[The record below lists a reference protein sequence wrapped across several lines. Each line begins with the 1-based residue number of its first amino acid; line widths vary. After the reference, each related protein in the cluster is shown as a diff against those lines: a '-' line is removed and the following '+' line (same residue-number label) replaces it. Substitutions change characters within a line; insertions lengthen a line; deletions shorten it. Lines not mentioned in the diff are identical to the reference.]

1 MPILKLIR
9 YKSGTDFRS
18 SVMRNVIGYCL
29 QPSKTKIREEIFS
42 VTGQNCVPAIA
53 YNQFMATKA
62 SWGKTDGLLFRHY
75 VQSFSPDENIT
86 PLQANEIAGEF
97 AAKAWTGYEVL
108 IATHVDRA
116 HIHSHM
122 IVNTVH
128 PDTGKKLHESPDN
141 LKKLRAISDE
151 ICRSHGI
158 ATLPPY
164 RKTKV
169 HGIGNGEYRKAI
181 QGESWKFHLCGA
193 ITLAM
198 ARSLSREDFIEA
210 MRLQGYGVRWEDGR
224 KQITYTCYRDGKC
237 KDGSYRKCRDNRL
250 HDEKFL
256 KENMKYEFIIRQ
268 NLRKAFARRAD
279 ETEYAGAAS
288 GRNAV
293 PGNDQIDSL
302 RETVLQMQA
311 TASALA
317 RRAAQ
322 IQETLKEMEVR
333 HRKDWQTIE
342 NLQKEMKTLL
352 RDKEQ
357 QVGNLLDRTSL
368 QIEKF
373 NRRDLIT
380 RWALNILFAL
390 LSLLILVLVILQ
402 GLLPLFRF

>member
-9 YKSGTDFRS
+9 YKSGTDFRP
-18 SVMRNVIGYCL
+18 SVMRNVMEYCL

-158 ATLPPY
+158 ATLPPC

-181 QGESWKFHLCGA
+181 QGESWKFRLCGA

-237 KDGSYRKCRDNRL
+237 KDGSYRKCRDNKL

-256 KENMKYEFIIRQ
+256 KENMEYEFIVRQ
-268 NLRKAFARRAD
+268 NLHKAFARRAD

-288 GRNAV
+288 GRN
-293 PGNDQIDSL
+293 GT
-302 RETVLQMQA
+302 RK
-311 TASALA
+311 
-317 RRAAQ
+317 RA
-322 IQETLKEMEVR
+322 
-333 HRKDWQTIE
+333 D
-342 NLQKEMKTLL
+342 
-352 RDKEQ
+352 
-357 QVGNLLDRTSL
+357 
-368 QIEKF
+368 
-373 NRRDLIT
+373 
-380 RWALNILFAL
+380 
-390 LSLLILVLVILQ
+390 
-402 GLLPLFRF
+402 

>member
-1 MPILKLIR
+1 MPILKLIL
-9 YKSGTDFRS
+9 YKSGTDFRP
-18 SVMRNVIGYCL
+18 SVMRNVMEYCL

-158 ATLPPY
+158 ATLPTY

-181 QGESWKFHLCGA
+181 QGES
-193 ITLAM
+193 
-198 ARSLSREDFIEA
+198 
-210 MRLQGYGVRWEDGR
+210 
-224 KQITYTCYRDGKC
+224 
-237 KDGSYRKCRDNRL
+237 
-250 HDEKFL
+250 
-256 KENMKYEFIIRQ
+256 
-268 NLRKAFARRAD
+268 
-279 ETEYAGAAS
+279 
-288 GRNAV
+288 
-293 PGNDQIDSL
+293 
-302 RETVLQMQA
+302 
-311 TASALA
+311 
-317 RRAAQ
+317 
-322 IQETLKEMEVR
+322 
-333 HRKDWQTIE
+333 
-342 NLQKEMKTLL
+342 
-352 RDKEQ
+352 
-357 QVGNLLDRTSL
+357 
-368 QIEKF
+368 
-373 NRRDLIT
+373 
-380 RWALNILFAL
+380 
-390 LSLLILVLVILQ
+390 
-402 GLLPLFRF
+402 

>member
-9 YKSGTDFRS
+9 YKSGTDFRP

-75 VQSFSPDENIT
+75 VQSFSSDENIT

-181 QGESWKFHLCGA
+181 QGESWKFRLCGA

-237 KDGSYRKCRDNRL
+237 KDGSYRKCRDNKL

-256 KENMKYEFIIRQ
+256 KENMEYEFTIRQ

-288 GRNAV
+288 GRN
-293 PGNDQIDSL
+293 GTRGTS
-302 RETVLQMQA
+302 RS
-311 TASALA
+311 TACG
-317 RRAAQ
+317 
-322 IQETLKEMEVR
+322 K
-333 HRKDWQTIE
+333 
-342 NLQKEMKTLL
+342 
-352 RDKEQ
+352 
-357 QVGNLLDRTSL
+357 
-368 QIEKF
+368 
-373 NRRDLIT
+373 
-380 RWALNILFAL
+380 
-390 LSLLILVLVILQ
+390 
-402 GLLPLFRF
+402 RFC